1 MSGILTIAGRELR
14 ALFYSPAAWVTLAVV
29 QAILAYLFLTQLE
42 FYEANRAQLMRMP
55 DAPGV
60 TELIGASLIGSA
72 GVVLLLIV
80 PLLTMRLISE
90 ERRNQTLS
98 LLLTAPVSATQIVLG
113 KYLATLV
120 FLGVVVLLALL
131 MPLSLLLGGTLDF
144 GLLASAALGLL
155 LLVAS
160 FAAVGLF
167 ISCLTATPMAAGAAT
182 FGILLLLWVLD
193 WTGSGGSEGIGTALH
208 YLSLLTHYEAL
219 LRGVFNTADVGYFL
233 VLIVGSLLLGIRRL
247 DAERLG
253 H

>member
-1 MSGILTIAGRELR
+1 
-14 ALFYSPAAWVTLAVV
+14 
-29 QAILAYLFLTQLE
+29 
-42 FYEANRAQLMRMP
+42 
-55 DAPGV
+55 
-60 TELIGASLIGSA
+60 
-72 GVVLLLIV
+72 
-80 PLLTMRLISE
+80 MRLISE

-144 GLLASAALGLL
+144 GLLASATLGLL